1 MSYPEWLNATLAS
14 DGAEGRNVLPS
25 WISALNQNSLVVGPA
40 FVVMAS
46 QDDNLSVF
54 EAIASNPPA
63 GCVLVVGGLQ
73 TSRKATIGGL
83 VALDMQNK
91 GIGALVTDGLVRD
104 AREIREAGLPV
115 WCRGTTPISPS
126 KNGPGYFGGTISI
139 GGTMVNDGDLIIAD
153 DDGVVVWP
161 KAEIDDL
168 MVKAKNRLDS
178 DNARLEKLLA
188 FRKK

>member
-1 MSYPEWLNATLAS
+1 MTYPEWLNATLAS

-25 WISALNQNSLVVGPA
+25 WISALAPNSLVVGPA

-54 EAIASNPPA
+54 EAIASKPPA

-83 VALDMQNK
+83 VALEMQNI
-91 GIGALVTDGLVRD
+91 GIAGLVTDGLVRD

-115 WCRGTTPISPS
+115 WCRGTTPISPG
-126 KNGPGYFGGTISI
+126 KNGPGYFGGTINV

-161 KAEIDDL
+161 KADIDGL
-168 MVKAKNRLDS
+168 MDKAKARLDS
-178 DNARLEKLLA
+178 DNARLEKLLDA
-188 FRKK
+188 RNK